1 MDVSEYINEKI
12 GGRVLCDFPML
23 INGKEV
29 PFITDAVV
37 VMWLVMAF
45 LMIASLVLTR
55 RLRAVPGKAQNAAE
69 SVVELIYRLCQNT
82 IGRRWK
88 PFAPYLGT
96 VLLFLVCS
104 NIAAIFNILPAG
116 GFFEKYVRIEALN
129 HFELEIAP
137 PTKNFNVTAC
147 LALMT
152 MAVVVFCE
160 FRYKGVKGWLRSF
173 YRPMPINGFVKALDY
188 IARPVSLCLRL
199 FGNMLGG
206 FIVMNL
212 LYFAFPFVA
221 PSLVG
226 MYFDFFDGALQA
238 YVFVF
243 LTMIFI
249 GEACETEEEARGM
262 PAPSRMEN

>member
-1 MDVSEYINEKI
+1 MNVSEYINEKI
-12 GGRVLCDFPML
+12 GGRVLSTFPVL

-37 VMWLVMAF
+37 VMWIVMAF
-45 LMIASLVLTR
+45 LMIATLVLTR
-55 RLRAVPGKAQNAAE
+55 RLKTVPGKAQNIAE
-69 SVVELIYRLCQNT
+69 AVVELICGLCKDT
-82 IGRRWK
+82 IGRHGK
-88 PFAPYLGT
+88 VFAPYLGT
-96 VLLFLVCS
+96 ILLFLVCS
-104 NIAAIFNILPAG
+104 NIIAIFNILPSGAFWETYTHIG
-116 GFFEKYVRIEALN
+116 ALK

-152 MAVVVFCE
+152 MAIVVFCE

-188 IARPVSLCLRL
+188 VARPLSLCLRL

-212 LYFAFPFVA
+212 MYYAFPLVA
-221 PSLVG
+221 PAFVG
-226 MYFDFFDGALQA
+226 MYFDLFDGALQA
-238 YVFVF
+238 YVFFF
-243 LTMIFI
+243 LTMLFI
-249 GEACETEEEARGM
+249 SEAVE
-262 PAPSRMEN
+262 PATA

>member
-1 MDVSEYINEKI
+1 MNVSEYINDKI
-12 GGRVLCDFPML
+12 GVRVLCNFPVP

-29 PFITDAVV
+29 ALITDAVV
-37 VMWLVMAF
+37 VMWIVMAF

-55 RLRAVPGKAQNAAE
+55 RLKAVPGKAQNVVE
-69 SVVELIYRLCQNT
+69 SVVELIYGLCKNT
-82 IGRRWK
+82 IGRHWK

-96 VLLFLVCS
+96 ILLFLVCS
-104 NIAAIFNILPAG
+104 NTAAIFNILPSGA
-116 GFFEKYVRIEALN
+116 FWEKYAHITVLKDFAV
-129 HFELEIAP
+129 EIAP

-173 YRPMPINGFVKALDY
+173 YRPMPINGLIKMLDY
-188 IARPVSLCLRL
+188 VTRPVSLCLRL

-212 LYFAFPFVA
+212 IYFALPFAA
-221 PSLVG
+221 PAFVG
-226 MYFDFFDGALQA
+226 IYFDLFDGALQA
-238 YVFVF
+238 YVFFF

-249 GEACETEEEARGM
+249 QEASETE
-262 PAPSRMEN
+262 